1 MILGS
6 RFEAT
11 SLKPTLARFLAWPMM
26 RTGVSWGSEVDL
38 AAEKLMWQDILSA
51 LSLPTLWKR
60 TIETICRRLHH
71 CLHDDK
77 QNFVHQK
84 SLFIYLLSVGNE
96 DWKTTENLRATVDQV
111 KKTNKMSCHVPLLP
125 AVLDHLLCLL
135 HAEQCTA
142 CCYTPMSRFEEA
154 QKPVNFLFATT
165 RTPVKINFVVSYQIL

>member
-111 KKTNKMSCHVPLLP
+111 KKQTKCPVMYLCCRLCSIISSVSSMQSSAPLAATRQCHASKKLKNL
-125 AVLDHLLCLL
+125 
-135 HAEQCTA
+135 
-142 CCYTPMSRFEEA
+142 
-154 QKPVNFLFATT
+154 
-165 RTPVKINFVVSYQIL
+165 

>member
-1 MILGS
+1 
-6 RFEAT
+6 
-11 SLKPTLARFLAWPMM
+11 MM

-111 KKTNKMSCHVPLLP
+111 KKQTKCPVMYLCCARSSPLSP
-125 AVLDHLLCLL
+125 PCRAVHRLLL
-135 HAEQCTA
+135 HANVTLRRSSKTCKLSFRHNTNTGENKY
-142 CCYTPMSRFEEA
+142 CCILP
-154 QKPVNFLFATT
+154 NF
-165 RTPVKINFVVSYQIL
+165 IIIILHNTIRSQHSAPAEFLE